1 MTEPANTREEIL
13 RCTQS
18 LIIAGGYNSF
28 SYADISK
35 VVGIRKASIHH
46 HFPTKANLVRELI
59 LQYRQN
65 VKAGLADLGRL
76 ADPLEQLRRYTR
88 YWEACVTDGS
98 LPMCVC
104 ALLAS
109 EMPVLPEEVAVEVRG
124 HFQDLSTWV
133 TSILQRGVKDKSIR
147 LEKPAAVEAE
157 IFIASVHGA
166 LLSARAHGDAKMFG
180 EIIRPVLALLV
191 KK

>member
-1 MTEPANTREEIL
+1 MTEPSNRREEIL

-65 VKAGLADLGRL
+65 VKAG
-76 ADPLEQLRRYTR
+76 
-88 YWEACVTDGS
+88 
-98 LPMCVC
+98 
-104 ALLAS
+104 
-109 EMPVLPEEVAVEVRG
+109 
-124 HFQDLSTWV
+124 
-133 TSILQRGVKDKSIR
+133 
-147 LEKPAAVEAE
+147 
-157 IFIASVHGA
+157 
-166 LLSARAHGDAKMFG
+166 
-180 EIIRPVLALLV
+180 
-191 KK
+191 